1 MTLACD
7 IVALVRVLQRVRD
20 VDDVIQVPDAER
32 GVAFGN
38 FGIGERPRIVD
49 GLEVFIENVHG
60 SSMKVGGIKEVAIDR
75 AGNRE
80 PLVDGVGSC
89 HCQGRLGRY
98 RGRRYIPI
106 PAQDRS
112 VFSRE
117 NERRRAA
124 RAATGDNKP
133 GSAVEDNPGRRA
145 RHIDAVTRDGRQL
158 NLGSRAGIEGRRIG
172 AVIGYPPGRRSARD
186 QSPGIDQR
194 GIDQVGSARLIGYQI
209 VLSVELGDG
218 RICRA
223 EHKSYP

>member
-1 MTLACD
+1 MRVRLTGLVGLSLAVLLGLTSMPNVFAQEKAQKAEKAKKADKAQKAPEKANIQGTVQNISKETSTLT
-7 IVALVRVLQRVRD
+7 VRV
-20 VDDVIQVPDAER
+20 
-32 GVAFGN
+32 
-38 FGIGERPRIVD
+38 
-49 GLEVFIENVHG
+49 G
-60 SSMKVGGIKEVAIDR
+60 SGTTATRMVVYSPSTKF
-75 AGNRE
+75 
-80 PLVDGVGSC
+80 L
-89 HCQGRLGRY
+89 LGH
-98 RGRRYIPI
+98 
-106 PAQDRS
+106 S
-112 VFSRE
+112 
-117 NERRRAA
+117 N
-124 RAATGDNKP
+124 DNKP

-194 GIDQVGSARLIGYQI
+194 GIHQVGSARLIGYQI